1 MKETEVGTPATRS
14 FLHSF
19 PLSLLLP
26 HTHRHPRASVT
37 QKQNSDECLSQIK
50 FSFDRAFI
58 AAYEFYSLYF
68 GGKMLLYGC
77 EGFTFFFSSGFLVDF
92 LFLCLPVVVVV
103 VGASRFVAA
112 RSFRGAVCLCSCVV
126 RVIVV

>member
-1 MKETEVGTPATRS
+1 MKVIKERQDRKMKETEVGTPATRS

-19 PLSLLLP
+19 PLFLLLSLLLP

-77 EGFTFFFSSGFLVDF
+77 EGFTFFFFPPDFWLISFFLAF
-92 LFLCLPVVVVV
+92 LSLWLLS
-103 VGASRFVAA
+103 A
-112 RSFRGAVCLCSCVV
+112 L
-126 RVIVV
+126 RVL